1 MAEKDIIKYLPLS
14 EATYYILLALVEPLH
29 GYGIMQKVEGLSE
42 GTVSIGPGTMYGA
55 FTTLEKQGLITM
67 VKAQVLCPDR
77 KGPASAGRAD
87 PADRHHVPQWAGC
100 STEIIE
106 KRGQYERRTR
116 QKIQM
121 VLVLAG

>member
-55 FTTLEKQGLITM
+55 FTSLEKQGLITM
-67 VKAQVLCPDR
+67 VKEEDRRKSYALTEKGRQVLAEQIRRIDIMSR
-77 KGPASAGRAD
+77 NGRD
-87 PADRHHVPQWAGC
+87 
-100 STEIIE
+100 
-106 KRGQYERRTR
+106 
-116 QKIQM
+116 
-121 VLVLAG
+121 VLPKL